1 MRARVGVAME
11 TGKQPCE
18 DFDPGSP
25 VGSFLNYHEC
35 PGCPGTRRFC
45 ANCKSDHHSSG
56 WDTCLA
62 AERAAHAVTRQKL
75 ETAEK
80 DLARLK
86 WGVVANAGHRTTGQR
101 MVRWA
106 HVMDATGYGSTSAAE
121 LCTEAGFDPHEKVGA
136 DDAG

>member
-62 AERAAHAVTRQKL
+62 AERAAHAVTREKL
-75 ETAEK
+75 ERLRAE
-80 DLARLK
+80 AR
-86 WGVVANAGHRTTGQR
+86 GVLRGKANDIGFRALR
-101 MVRWA
+101 A
-106 HVMDATGYGSTSAAE
+106 ALEAT
-121 LCTEAGFDPHEKVGA
+121 

>member
-25 VGSFLNYHEC
+25 SGSFLNYHEC

-75 ETAEK
+75 ERLQTA
-80 DLARLK
+80 ARDVLDTYAHITK
-86 WGVVANAGHRTTGQR
+86 ANQPRWLTGLR
-101 MVRWA
+101 A
-106 HVMDATGYGSTSAAE
+106 ALEAT
-121 LCTEAGFDPHEKVGA
+121 